1 MSDFIH
7 SYQELEVYQIAF
19 QCSTQVF
26 QLSRGFPAEER
37 ILLTR
42 QSLTASRSVC
52 ASIAEA
58 WGKRRYRKAFVAKL
72 SDAQAEAAEMQT
84 WVQFAVKC
92 GYLNRETGQELFGR
106 YRLIYAALDRLID
119 DAAVWVKPVGGAW
132 Q

>member
-1 MSDFIH
+1 MQDFIH
-7 SYQELEVYQIAF
+7 SYQELQVYQLAF

-26 QLSRGFPAEER
+26 QLSRQFPPEER
-37 ILLTR
+37 MLLTR

-84 WVQFAVKC
+84 WVQFAVRC
-92 GYLNRETGQELFGR
+92 GYLSREVGQELFGR
-106 YRLIYAALDRLID
+106 YRIIYAALDRLIEN
-119 DAAVWVKPVGGAW
+119 AAVWVKPEEGVLR
-132 Q
+132 

>member
-1 MSDFIH
+1 MHDFIH
-7 SYQELEVYQIAF
+7 SYQELQVYQLAF
-19 QCSTQVF
+19 NCSVDIYR
-26 QLSRGFPAEER
+26 LSRGFPEEEQD
-37 ILLTR
+37 LLTR

-84 WVQFAVKC
+84 WVQVAVRC
-92 GYLNRETGQELFGR
+92 GYLDCQAGQELVGH
-106 YRLIYAALDRLID
+106 YRTIFAALERLVEN
-119 DAAVWVKPVGGAW
+119 ASVWVKPVDGVL

>member
-1 MSDFIH
+1 MHDFIH
-7 SYQELEVYQIAF
+7 SYQELQVYQLAF
-19 QCSTQVF
+19 NCSVDIYR
-26 QLSRGFPAEER
+26 LSRAFPEEEQD
-37 ILLTR
+37 LLTR

-84 WVQFAVKC
+84 WVQVAIRC
-92 GYLNRETGQELFGR
+92 GYLDTETGQELFGH
-106 YRLIYAALDRLID
+106 YHTIFAALDRLIEN
-119 DAAVWVKPVGGAW
+119 ASVWTKPVDGVL

>member
-7 SYQELEVYQIAF
+7 SYQELEVYQLAF

-26 QLSRGFPAEER
+26 QLSREFPAEER
-37 ILLTR
+37 MLLTR

-84 WVQFAVKC
+84 WVQFVVSC
-92 GYLNRETGQELFGR
+92 GYVTPEVGQELFGQ
-106 YRLIYAALDRLID
+106 YRTIFAALERLID
-119 DAAVWVKPVGGAW
+119 NAVVWLKP
-132 Q
+132 QE